1 MFPVA
6 AMDLGQFLES
16 SDTHLWVDVMRQ
28 WFSCLARALRY
39 LHTRKNPFKHRDIKP
54 ANILIDRTG
63 AVFLTDFGISK
74 EYPSHQATVTTGDGR
89 FTIEYASPSMVHQSN
104 QGLESDIF
112 CLGCV
117 FLEMAT
123 VMFGERIRNMHEH
136 ISGRTGNSSKI
147 EYHRDFEHFSTWVNG
162 LKELAV
168 DSNASYMAHLAN
180 QGLKIIL
187 RMTTECANEWG
198 TNRTVQLEEVCR
210 VMDAMRSGPCIS
222 CIHKVQIPNELVHSL
237 ANSYKGRP

>member
-1 MFPVA
+1 
-6 AMDLGQFLES
+6 
-16 SDTHLWVDVMRQ
+16 MRR
-28 WFSCLARALRY
+28 WFSCLTRALTY
-39 LHTRKNPFKHRDIKP
+39 LHTRKKPFKHRDIKP

-74 EYPSHQATVTTGDGR
+74 EYPSHQAAVTTSDGS

-123 VMFGERIRNMHEH
+123 VMLGERIRNMHEH
-136 ISGRTGNSSKI
+136 ISGCTGNSNKI

-162 LKELAV
+162 LKELVV
-168 DSNASYMAHLAN
+168 DSSAPYMTHLAN
-180 QGLKIIL
+180 QGLNMIL
-187 RMTTECANEWG
+187 RMTTECAGEWG
-198 TNRTVQLEEVCR
+198 SNRTVQLEEVCR
-210 VMDAMRSGPCIS
+210 VMDAMHSGPCRS
-222 CIHKVQIPNELVHSL
+222 CIHKVQISNEYVCSL
-237 ANSYKGRP
+237 TNSHKGRP